1 MGSKRNGSL
10 IASLVVF
17 SLTTGVVVLPLQP
30 PAEAQCL
37 DRAACRDIKAEVAE
51 LRPELR
57 EARQELRQL
66 QRALRS
72 LPKGSDR
79 WLTQRK
85 KVKRAKKA
93 FRGLK
98 REHRALKLDF
108 RHHGCANC

>member
-10 IASLVVF
+10 IASLVVL
-17 SLTTGVVVLPLQP
+17 SLTAGVLVPPLQT

-37 DRAACRDIKAEVAE
+37 DRAACRDIKAEMAE

-57 EARQELRQL
+57 DARQELRRL
-66 QRALRS
+66 QRTLRS

-85 KVKRAKKA
+85 QVKRAKRA

-108 RHHGCANC
+108 RHQGCGNC